1 MPACFPKWHEKPGY
15 LLILVCC
22 LHAVG
27 YSQPTL
33 LQAEMEL
40 NYGLRHNSVRTI
52 VQDSS
57 GRTYLGTES
66 GLVILNSNDAYLDT
80 IVRRTGKLAIVSIN
94 LYGDY
99 LLLGTV
105 ANGLKIHDL
114 KRKQTVWSPFMD
126 SIRYVRHIRKI
137 GDELYIAANSA
148 SWHVFNKD
156 GVLHFEKIH
165 RPERNGFFTDFY
177 GYDGKVIG
185 FDLKKMPFNSSYY
198 EVKGKSAILCP
209 FPQGYPEN
217 PIYTYLTAIFN
228 ESRSATAGDG
238 FYHIQ
243 QAGRP
248 PVFKHLQDSVTK
260 LNYPVWDMAFAK
272 DQLFLALGQQYQL
285 TMGMTYQ
292 VGVNTIADI
301 RKDFFGQ
308 SLHYNAKHDALWIG
322 TYNRGLFVWPKVTL
336 SKRLP
341 DKKPGLNRIVEGGRG
356 QYFVYGE
363 KDVYRFDKEKGNL
376 YSVDISKKEAAA
388 AEILQMDFI
397 RDTLAVLR
405 NNSLAFFN
413 AKGEKIS
420 EYPFPNNR
428 FSHYHRSGDSIFY
441 FTMHNAGIYAQH
453 KDDREATIIP
463 GISIGAIAKA
473 YGRGFIFFSDEK
485 GFYYHDTVNH
495 TLQSDITKLEEFQI
509 VGNRIWI
516 LNAGRVES
524 LEIDIAQNK
533 LVPQADVVIS
543 ELIKGFIPNWIRS
556 HGRRIFIGNNKGLIE
571 LDSLKGLPLWYSH
584 LGNYQSNR
592 NPILDGDTLVMLQD
606 QYLEK
611 HPLKQPYEGADL
623 NAFTM
628 QLQKKGELF
637 ARFPVT
643 IGFQHPDYFLQQHAL
658 KKLTLEGPS
667 GDLQTFYTLGDAIEF
682 PSGLTRGK
690 YKASLFVNNVMVE
703 EMIFRVS
710 IPLVQNPVFYTILAS
725 LVVLVFYQM
734 FRYRAKKQEL
744 ERNML
749 ENRLQLLKKN
759 LDPHFIFNSLNLT
772 YMLLLQENNKEAI
785 DSIIRFSD
793 LHRYF
798 LEMINKQEIPL
809 ADELRFIRNYLELE
823 YKRVHLDAPFEYT
836 ISPYDEHAA
845 IINIPPMILH
855 PLVEN
860 AVKYCGFDKDK
871 TDHGNIRIDILL
883 NGNVASI
890 GIENS
895 LGLDETRSGIGFRRG
910 VEIVKETIAIYN
922 KMGHNQIVFHAN
934 KPPLHFQP
942 GFRCELV
949 VDMER

>member
-1 MPACFPKWHEKPGY
+1 MPACFPKWHEKPGCF
-15 LLILVCC
+15 LILICC
-22 LHAVG
+22 LHAIG
-27 YSQPTL
+27 YAQPIG

-80 IVRRTGKLAIVSIN
+80 IVRQTGKLAIVSIN

-137 GDELYIAANSA
+137 GDELYIAANSS
-148 SWHVFNKD
+148 SWHVFNM
-156 GVLHFEKIH
+156 GGILHFEKIH

-177 GYDGKVIG
+177 GYGGKVIG
-185 FDLKKMPFNSSYY
+185 FDLKKMPFNSSFY
-198 EVKGKSAILCP
+198 EIKGKSAYPCP
-209 FPQGYPEN
+209 FPSGYPEN
-217 PIYTYLTAIFN
+217 PIYTYLTATFD

-243 QAGRP
+243 QAGRQ
-248 PVFKHLQDSVTK
+248 PVFNHLQDSVTK

-292 VGVNTIADI
+292 VGVNTLADI

-341 DKKPGLNRIVEGGRG
+341 DNKPGLNRIVDGGKG
-356 QYFVYGE
+356 QYFVYSE
-363 KDVYRFDKEKGNL
+363 KNVYRFDKGNGNL
-376 YSVDISKKEAAA
+376 YPVDVRPKEAIAD
-388 AEILQMDFI
+388 EILQMDFI

-405 NNSLAFFN
+405 NNSLSFFN
-413 AKGEKIS
+413 KKGEKIK
-420 EYPFPNNR
+420 EYPFSNYR
-428 FSHYHRSGDSIFY
+428 YSHHIRSGDSIFY
-441 FTMHNAGIYAQH
+441 FTMHNSGIHAQH
-453 KDDREATIIP
+453 KNDREATIIP

-473 YGRGFIFFSDEK
+473 YGKGFIFFSDEK

-533 LVPQADVVIS
+533 LVPQGDVMIS

-556 HGRRIFIGNNKGLIE
+556 HGSRIFIGNNKGLME

-592 NPILDGDTLVMLQD
+592 NPILDGDTLIMLQD

-611 HPLKQPYEGADL
+611 HPLRQPYALEDIQKFG
-623 NAFTM
+623 M
-628 QLQKKGELF
+628 QLDREEGLY
-637 ARFPVT
+637 ARFPLT
-643 IGFQHPDYFLQQHAL
+643 ILVNHPDYFLQRYAL
-658 KKLTLEGPS
+658 KKLEITDVGGS
-667 GDLQTFYTLGDAIEF
+667 SQVFYTLDGKFEF

-703 EMIFRVS
+703 EIKFRVS

-734 FRYRAKKQEL
+734 FRYRTKKQEL

-823 YKRVHLDAPFEYT
+823 YKRVHLDAPFEYS
-836 ISPYDEHAA
+836 ISPYDEHE
-845 IINIPPMILH
+845 IMINIPPMILH

-871 TDHGNIRIDILL
+871 TDHSTIRIDILL
-883 NGNVASI
+883 TGNLATI

-895 LGLDETRSGIGFRRG
+895 LGMDETRSGIGFRRG
-910 VEIVKETIAIYN
+910 VEIVRETIAIYN
-922 KMGHNQIVFHAN
+922 KMGHNRIAFHAN
-934 KPPLHFQP
+934 RPPLHFQP

-949 VDMER
+949 VNMEQ